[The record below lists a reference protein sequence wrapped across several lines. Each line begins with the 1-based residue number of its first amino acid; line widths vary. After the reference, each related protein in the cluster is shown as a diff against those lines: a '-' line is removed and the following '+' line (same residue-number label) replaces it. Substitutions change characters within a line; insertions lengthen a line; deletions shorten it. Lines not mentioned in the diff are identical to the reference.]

1 MSDEN
6 PPPPA
11 DAAPPPVES
20 APPPAYGA
28 PPPAYGAPPPA
39 TNPYGGQPAVGGGPV
54 GTVRSTGTCILLFIV
69 TLGIYGLVW
78 YFKSH
83 EEMKRSSGDG
93 IGGGVAV
100 VLGIFLNFVM
110 AFLSPM
116 EVGRLYERRGQPAP
130 VSALTGLWILL
141 PLAGGIVWFVKTNG
155 ALNDYWRSVG
165 AS

>member
-1 MSDEN
+1 MSDESAPPPADN

-11 DAAPPPVES
+11 AS
-20 APPPAYGA
+20 APPPAYGSA
-28 PPPAYGAPPPA
+28 PPAH
-39 TNPYGGQPAVGGGPV
+39 PYGVQPLATTGPV

-69 TLGIYGLVW
+69 TLGFYGLYW

-83 EEMKRSSGDG
+83 DEMKRYSGEG
-93 IGGGVAV
+93 IGGGLALLIGFF
-100 VLGIFLNFVM
+100 LGVVM

-116 EVGRLYERRGQPAP
+116 EVGKLYERRGQPAP

-141 PLAGGIVWFVKTNG
+141 PLLGVIVWFVKTNG
-155 ALNDYWRSVG
+155 ALNDYWRSAG